1 MTSLTLQ
8 DLVNVDTLQ
17 EIQDRFADATGL
29 GVVIADQD
37 GTPVTQP
44 SNFTNFCTLIR
55 SSPKGMRSCIL
66 SDERVG
72 MMAAQQGRPVIHRC
86 HSGLVDLAAP
96 IIVDERYLG
105 SVLCGQVLIEDVD
118 EEGLDSIRS
127 KTNQIP
133 VDQKQLTAYFRQIG
147 FKTQKRVEAA
157 AEMLYLVANYIV
169 KIGATHLAQ
178 QELFAKRQKLL
189 EESEIRARLEKT
201 LKETQLKVL
210 QSQINPHF
218 LFNTLNTISRLA
230 YLEGADQTQNVT
242 YSLAKILRYSL
253 RNIDQLVYLRD
264 ELEHVKQYLSIQQSR
279 FPGRIHYRERLE
291 AGSDLVKIPILCL
304 QPIFENAVVH
314 GFEPKEGNMTITV
327 TTFTKN
333 ENVIIEVDDDGA
345 GMTAEEVKSILSE
358 DKPQGSGHTTGIG
371 LKNVH
376 KRIQHYLGEE
386 YGITS
391 ITSRLGA
398 HTTVQIT
405 VPKTGGAN
413 IEADDRG

>member
-1 MTSLTLQ
+1 
-8 DLVNVDTLQ
+8 
-17 EIQDRFADATGL
+17 
-29 GVVIADQD
+29 
-37 GTPVTQP
+37 
-44 SNFTNFCTLIR
+44 
-55 SSPKGMRSCIL
+55 
-66 SDERVG
+66 
-72 MMAAQQGRPVIHRC
+72 
-86 HSGLVDLAAP
+86 
-96 IIVDERYLG
+96 
-105 SVLCGQVLIEDVD
+105 
-118 EEGLDSIRS
+118 
-127 KTNQIP
+127 
-133 VDQKQLTAYFRQIG
+133 
-147 FKTQKRVEAA
+147 
-157 AEMLYLVANYIV
+157 MLYLVANYIV

-398 HTTVQIT
+398 QTTVQIT

>member
-55 SSPKGMRSCIL
+55 SSPEGMRSCIL

-72 MMAAQQGRPVIHRC
+72 MMAAEQGKPAIHRC

-105 SVLCGQVLIEDVD
+105 SVLCGQVFIEDVD
-118 EEGLDSIRS
+118 EARLDSIRS
-127 KTNQIP
+127 QTRQIP
-133 VDQKQLTAYFRQIG
+133 VDQQQLSECFRQIG
-147 FKTQKRVEAA
+147 FTPQKRVEAA

-169 KIGATHLAQ
+169 KIGATHLTQ
-178 QELFAKRQKLL
+178 QELFAKKQKLL
-189 EESEIRARLEKT
+189 EEAEIRARLEKT

-279 FPGRIHYRERLE
+279 FPGRIHYQERLE
-291 AGSDLVKIPILCL
+291 AGVELVKLPILCL
-304 QPIFENAVVH
+304 QPIFENAIVH
-314 GFEPKEGNMTITV
+314 GFEPREGDMTLTV
-327 TTFTKN
+327 TAFTEN
-333 ENVIIEVDDDGA
+333 ETVIIEVCDNGA
-345 GMTAEEVKSILSE
+345 GMTEEDLVSIFS
-358 DKPQGSGHTTGIG
+358 DSKPHNAGHTTGIG

-391 ITSRLGA
+391 ITSSYGA
-398 HTTVQIT
+398 QTIVQIT
-405 VPKTGGAN
+405 VPKTGGAF